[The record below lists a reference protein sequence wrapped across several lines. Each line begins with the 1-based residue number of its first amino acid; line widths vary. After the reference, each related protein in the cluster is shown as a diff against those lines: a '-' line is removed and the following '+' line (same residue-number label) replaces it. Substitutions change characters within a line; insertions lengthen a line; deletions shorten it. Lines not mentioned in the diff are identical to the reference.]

1 MEKQYTKNYIS
12 TKKENEELF
21 FELNFKINTYYDS
34 NNIIKLEIRVTVK
47 YLYLLKND
55 RFIDISSCD
64 NKKEDIWLLDAHRA
78 FKSASLCSSVMIA
91 PSYRS
96 YGIGSFML
104 NEIMK
109 IANSYV
115 PDYSLK
121 GTLSSVDEGLD
132 NKDRRNNLYKN
143 IGFNMHDHYFNI
155 EHISNLN
162 LTREYNYIETLNISH
177 ILNELNAKN
186 CKIKKLESELNHL
199 KSSYKK
205 IEKSFNSLKK
215 IIKYSLIIFVLFF
228 NFIYLK

>member
-1 MEKQYTKNYIS
+1 MEKQYTNNYIS
-12 TKKENEELF
+12 TKKENEKLF

-34 NNIIKLEIRVTVK
+34 NSIIKLEIRVVVK

-55 RFIDISSCD
+55 RFIDIFSCD
-64 NKKEDIWLLDAHRA
+64 NKKEDEWLFKAERC

-109 IANSYV
+109 IANNYV

-121 GTLSSVDEGLD
+121 GTLSPADEGTD

-143 IGFNMHDHYFNI
+143 IGFNMHEHDFNI

-162 LTREYNYIETLNISH
+162 LTREYNYIEILNISH
-177 ILNELNAKN
+177 ILNELNKKN
-186 CKIKKLESELNHL
+186 NEIKILELKLNHS
-199 KSSYKK
+199 KSAHKK
-205 IEKSFNSLKK
+205 IEKSFN
-215 IIKYSLIIFVLFF
+215 
-228 NFIYLK
+228 